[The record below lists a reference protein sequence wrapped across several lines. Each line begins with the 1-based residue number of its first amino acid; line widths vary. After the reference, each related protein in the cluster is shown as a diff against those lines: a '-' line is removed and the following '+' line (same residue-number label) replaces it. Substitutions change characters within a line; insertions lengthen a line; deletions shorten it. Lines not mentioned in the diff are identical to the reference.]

1 MKRLL
6 GVCTLAGMVL
16 AIPVAA
22 SAQTAL
28 SDSDRRG
35 LVSAGAQMGLELD
48 EPDNWLIFG
57 ADTRF
62 LIARGLEL
70 QPRFT
75 YRPLDHGHII
85 QIDANI
91 LMDFDLARPG
101 RFRPYFGVG
110 GALRSDSLD
119 SGAGYTKVGLNLVSG
134 TRIPLS
140 SSSGY
145 EPFITGQYS
154 MIPGE
159 RNAFSLVAGASF
171 RLRQ

>member
-101 RFRPYFGVG
+101 Y
-110 GALRSDSLD
+110 AL
-119 SGAGYTKVGLNLVSG
+119 
-134 TRIPLS
+134 
-140 SSSGY
+140 
-145 EPFITGQYS
+145 
-154 MIPGE
+154 
-159 RNAFSLVAGASF
+159 
-171 RLRQ
+171 